1 MGPRA
6 GDTESEV
13 PLQELCVNG
22 NGHLETGGEPEP
34 RRNCKKSQN
43 CPVAVALI
51 VVLSALIAAIIALAV
66 LASKLSSAALC
77 PPAGPAC
84 PDGWMGYRGKCY
96 YFSEAEGNWN
106 NSQSQCSALSAS
118 LAGID
123 SEQEMTFL
131 LRHKDAHDH
140 WIGLRRERGQPW
152 KWTNGTEFNHLFQ
165 IRGGGDCAYL
175 NDEKGVSSS
184 RCYMGRRWICTKP
197 EVYVMGKGT
206 ALEGSSK

>member
-1 MGPRA
+1 MGPA
-6 GDTESEV
+6 PGSTESDV
-13 PLQELCVNG
+13 PLQENANG
-22 NGHLETGGEPEP
+22 SGHLQTAGEPEP
-34 RRNCKKSQN
+34 RRNGKKSQTR
-43 CPVAVALI
+43 PVVVALI
-51 VVLSALIAAIIALAV
+51 VVSCALIAAIIALAV

-140 WIGLRRERGQPW
+140 WIGLRREQGQPW